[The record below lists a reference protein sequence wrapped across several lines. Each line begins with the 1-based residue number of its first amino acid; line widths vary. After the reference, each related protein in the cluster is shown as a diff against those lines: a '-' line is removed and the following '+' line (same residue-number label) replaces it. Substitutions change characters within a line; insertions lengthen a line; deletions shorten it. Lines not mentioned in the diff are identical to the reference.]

1 MSSVTKRQ
9 PGCFLGFI
17 VIRMTVNLHLGV
29 SEYCLKN
36 LHPVYQSSSN
46 SFQIHRFNR
55 NRFIGLRRILREI

>member
-29 SEYCLKN
+29 SEYCFKN
-36 LHPVYQSSSN
+36 LPSRLPVFFKFFSDP
-46 SFQIHRFNR
+46 
-55 NRFIGLRRILREI
+55 